1 MKQLFLLSLLAS
13 ITLCNDAKE
22 AESRTISITNKTK
35 IADLKKY
42 GQMPQFSIKIGSL
55 VLAPGETIQVPV
67 KNNKVTVRYEYSFL
81 KGVYKGAN
89 EIIFNLVDPV
99 KKEYDLN
106 FSWKKEHEPWRI
118 MIAGAKPLEKKKA

>member
-13 ITLCNDAKE
+13 ITLCNHAKE